1 MPDFSFR
8 LLPDFIDKYKEAEPP
23 FGFRDAGGNSLG
35 EITFIRTYSRVKDDG
50 TKEKWWEVCERV
62 INGMYT
68 IQKDWAKNNKLP
80 WNDNKAQTSAKEAF
94 DRMFNLKWT
103 PPGRGLW
110 VTGTKLIHERNI
122 VAGLYNCSFI
132 STGDMEHRDPGAV
145 FAWVM
150 DALMLGVGVG
160 FDTRGEAKGIRIGVR
175 EDSDEVYQIPDT
187 REGWAESIRLLLNS
201 YLRTNKKIEFDY
213 SLIRPYGEPIKGF
226 GGTASGPEPL
236 IKVHRQI
243 EHILDNRP
251 GEVFD
256 ARAIVDMVNLIGT
269 CVVAGNVRR
278 SATIAL
284 GKQGDNYFIEL
295 KNYEK
300 YPERAEWGW
309 MCLPDDTWVH
319 TLDGPKQIKSL
330 INTEFVAMVNGQ
342 PYSTESVGFFS
353 TGTRDVYRVSTKQG
367 YSVDATDNHP
377 ILTED
382 GFVSVADLNV
392 GDKIVIADQTFM
404 TWGADDNSF
413 AKGYVIG
420 SIWGD
425 GWITGNRAYICLYGD
440 EATTNRLN
448 ELEQYAKLVGAQG
461 AFQSPTSQNEHRLAS
476 KVLFSV
482 AASYGFSNKGK
493 RISAEIESESSEFY
507 RGFLRAAFDADGT
520 VAKYRSGAHGGQ
532 VILSQSNY
540 QDLQAIQRM
549 LLRLGIYSTIREA
562 SSKFGYGNKKQ
573 PYTLAVSARSLD
585 LYVEHIG
592 FSHEGK
598 ARRLKEILS
607 ARKIVRDIEKTYY
620 ATIDSI
626 EWVSEREVYDVTINE
641 KHMFDA
647 NGILVHNSNNTVVID
662 EPGYDYADAAQRIAD
677 NGEPGFL
684 FLNTMQQYGR
694 LKDAPDNKDWRVLG
708 TNPCAEISLESRE
721 LCNLVEIHLNR
732 HDSIEDY
739 LRTIKFAYLYA
750 KSITLLPTHWPETNA
765 VIQRNR
771 RIGTSMTG
779 IAGFVDKHGLPEFRT
794 WADNGYDEIQKY
806 DKKYSEWL
814 GIRESI
820 RTTTVKPS
828 GSVSLLSGA
837 TPGVHWP
844 SGGKYYLR
852 AIRFAN
858 SDPMLT
864 LFKMAWYRVEPD
876 QYSDNTSV
884 VYFPVKTDMDRSE
897 KDVSIYEK
905 IHLAAEAQNYWSDNS
920 VSVTVT
926 FDPETERDDI
936 ARVLKMYEGNLK
948 TVSFLPMS
956 NEVYPQMPYTEI
968 TEKEYHDYLGTL
980 LKIDFDAVYDGVDNL
995 EAEGERYCDGTA
1007 CKI

>member
-8 LLPDFIDKYKEAEPP
+8 LLPDFIEKYKDVEPP

-175 EDSDEVYQIPDT
+175 DDSDEIYQIPDT

-243 EHILDNRP
+243 EHILNNRP

-256 ARAIVDMVNLIGT
+256 SRAIVDMVNLIGT

-309 MCLPDDTWVH
+309 MCLPADTWIQ
-319 TLDGPKQIKSL
+319 TSDGPRLVAQLIDTPFAATVDGSDFKSD
-330 INTEFVAMVNGQ
+330 N
-342 PYSTESVGFFS
+342 GFFP
-353 TGTRDVYRVSTKQG
+353 TAYRDVFKVTTRQG
-367 YSVDATDNHP
+367 YSIEATDNHP
-377 ILTED
+377 IMTNH
-382 GFVSVADLNV
+382 GFKRVDELQVN
-392 GDKIVIADQTFM
+392 DKILITPHKNVSWNGDGTES
-404 TWGADDNSF
+404 N
-413 AKGYVIG
+413 GYVIG
-420 SIWGD
+420 SLFGD
-425 GWITGNRAYICLYGD
+425 GWITKESAYLCTHTSIGDIGEFNATIESHAQRSGISSKFQKPTTRGETRLKSRAFKFLAESFKMKHG
-440 EATTNRLN
+440 
-448 ELEQYAKLVGAQG
+448 AKNI
-461 AFQSPTSQNEHRLAS
+461 TD
-476 KVLFSV
+476 
-482 AASYGFSNKGK
+482 
-493 RISAEIESESSEFY
+493 EIECASSDFY
-507 RGFLRAAFDADGT
+507 RGFMRGLFDSDGT
-520 VAKYRSGAHGGQ
+520 VSTYRSGASGGQ
-532 VILSQSNY
+532 VILSQSGNDIY
-540 QDLQAIQRM
+540 KIQRM
-549 LLRLGIYSTIREA
+549 LARLGIYSSVRKA
-562 SSKFGYGNKKQ
+562 SDTGFTKTKPG
-573 PYTLAVSARSLD
+573 YTLAISARSLD
-585 LYVEHIG
+585 TFAELIG
-592 FSHEGK
+592 FSHPDK
-598 ARRLKEILS
+598 KNALDNVLALRNV
-607 ARKIVRDIEKTYY
+607 VRDIDKPYY
-620 ATIDSI
+620 ADV
-626 EWVSEREVYDVTINE
+626 VSVTHSRKTTTYDVTINDL
-641 KHMFDA
+641 HAFDA
-647 NGILVHNSNNTVVID
+647 NGITVHNSNNTVVID
-662 EPGYDYADAAQRIAD
+662 EPGYDYADAARRIAD

-771 RIGTSMTG
+771 RIGASMTG

-794 WADNGYDEIQKY
+794 WADNGYDEIQRY
-806 DKKYSEWL
+806 DKRYSEWL

-864 LFKMAWYRVEPD
+864 LFKMAWYKVEPD

-926 FDPETERDDI
+926 FDPETEKDDI

-968 TEKEYHDYLGTL
+968 TEKEYHDYVGTL

-995 EAEGERYCDGTA
+995 EAVGSRFCDGDVCT
-1007 CKI
+1007 I

>member
-8 LLPDFIDKYKEAEPP
+8 LLPDFIEKYKGVEAP

-35 EITFIRTYSRVKDDG
+35 EITFIRTYSRVKEDG

-62 INGMYT
+62 INGMYS
-68 IQKDWAKNNKLP
+68 IQKDWAEKNKLP
-80 WNDNKAQTSAKEAF
+80 WNANKAQTSAKEAY

-110 VTGTKLIHERNI
+110 VTGTPLIHERGI
-122 VAGLYNCSFI
+122 VAGLYNCFTGDTKAITKSGVVRLDEIVGDEHEVWADGTWHRGVVSEFGESQVSRIQFKPFFDRSNHVITIDATSNHRWILEDGTETTNLSVGDKVVASGTDVNVDSDEYHAGVVHGIVFGDGTRHAFVRSDGAKRFHVRLCGDRADEMKQYFGRITHPQSANGDAQAYVLSQKELKEFPAGESPEYVSGFIHGWLLADGNGLDADGGKLDTQHVDAYSWLSDYAAYGGYVVVGHNHHQKPTNYGERKSPLHRITLRKSKVFKVVSITELDVQPTYCFTVPSVGKFTLASGLVTGNCSFI
-132 STGDMEHRDPGAV
+132 STGDMDHRDPGAV

-160 FDTRGEAKGIRIGVR
+160 FDTRGEAKDIRIGQR
-175 EDSDEVYQIPDT
+175 EGSDTIYEIPDS
-187 REGWAESIRLLLNS
+187 REGWAESVRLLLNS
-201 YLRTNKKIEFDY
+201 FLRTNKEIDFDY

-226 GGTASGPEPL
+226 GGTASGPGPL
-236 IKVHRQI
+236 KKLHKQI
-243 EHILDNRP
+243 THILENRA

-309 MCLPDDTWVH
+309 M
-319 TLDGPKQIKSL
+319 
-330 INTEFVAMVNGQ
+330 
-342 PYSTESVGFFS
+342 
-353 TGTRDVYRVSTKQG
+353 
-367 YSVDATDNHP
+367 
-377 ILTED
+377 
-382 GFVSVADLNV
+382 
-392 GDKIVIADQTFM
+392 
-404 TWGADDNSF
+404 
-413 AKGYVIG
+413 
-420 SIWGD
+420 
-425 GWITGNRAYICLYGD
+425 
-440 EATTNRLN
+440 
-448 ELEQYAKLVGAQG
+448 
-461 AFQSPTSQNEHRLAS
+461 
-476 KVLFSV
+476 
-482 AASYGFSNKGK
+482 
-493 RISAEIESESSEFY
+493 
-507 RGFLRAAFDADGT
+507 
-520 VAKYRSGAHGGQ
+520 
-532 VILSQSNY
+532 
-540 QDLQAIQRM
+540 
-549 LLRLGIYSTIREA
+549 
-562 SSKFGYGNKKQ
+562 
-573 PYTLAVSARSLD
+573 
-585 LYVEHIG
+585 
-592 FSHEGK
+592 
-598 ARRLKEILS
+598 
-607 ARKIVRDIEKTYY
+607 
-620 ATIDSI
+620 
-626 EWVSEREVYDVTINE
+626 
-641 KHMFDA
+641 
-647 NGILVHNSNNTVVID
+647 SNNTVVID
-662 EPGYDYADAAQRIAD
+662 EPGYDYADAAHRIAD

-694 LKDAPDNKDWRVLG
+694 LKDAPDHKDWRVLG

-732 HDSIEDY
+732 HESMDDY

-771 RIGTSMTG
+771 RIGASMTG
-779 IAGFVDKHGLPEFRT
+779 IAGFVDKHGLPEFRE
-794 WADNGYDEIQKY
+794 WADNGYNEIQMY

-844 SGGKYYLR
+844 SGGKHYLR
-852 AIRFAN
+852 AIRFSN

-864 LFKMAWYRVEPD
+864 LFKMAWYKVEPD
-876 QYSDNTSV
+876 VTSDNTSV
-884 VYFPVKTDMDRSE
+884 VYFPVKTDMERSE

-905 IHLAAEAQNYWSDNS
+905 IHLAAEAQSYWSDNS

-956 NEVYPQMPYTEI
+956 NKTYPQMPYTEI
-968 TEKEYHDYLGTL
+968 TEAEYHEYVGML
-980 LKIDFDAVYDGVDNL
+980 LKIDFDAVYQGVDNL
-995 EAEGERYCDGTA
+995 EAVGSKYCDGDT
-1007 CKI
+1007 CTI

>member
-8 LLPDFIDKYKEAEPP
+8 LLPDFIEKYKEIEPP

-160 FDTRGEAKGIRIGVR
+160 FDTRGEAKNIRIGHR
-175 EDSDEVYQIPDT
+175 DQTSEDEYQIPDT

-201 YLRTNKKIEFDY
+201 YLRTNRKIRFDY

-243 EHILDNRP
+243 AHILDNRA

-256 ARAIVDMVNLIGT
+256 SRAIVDMVNLIGT

-309 MCLPDDTWVH
+309 M
-319 TLDGPKQIKSL
+319 
-330 INTEFVAMVNGQ
+330 
-342 PYSTESVGFFS
+342 
-353 TGTRDVYRVSTKQG
+353 
-367 YSVDATDNHP
+367 
-377 ILTED
+377 
-382 GFVSVADLNV
+382 
-392 GDKIVIADQTFM
+392 
-404 TWGADDNSF
+404 
-413 AKGYVIG
+413 
-420 SIWGD
+420 
-425 GWITGNRAYICLYGD
+425 
-440 EATTNRLN
+440 
-448 ELEQYAKLVGAQG
+448 
-461 AFQSPTSQNEHRLAS
+461 
-476 KVLFSV
+476 
-482 AASYGFSNKGK
+482 
-493 RISAEIESESSEFY
+493 
-507 RGFLRAAFDADGT
+507 
-520 VAKYRSGAHGGQ
+520 
-532 VILSQSNY
+532 
-540 QDLQAIQRM
+540 
-549 LLRLGIYSTIREA
+549 
-562 SSKFGYGNKKQ
+562 
-573 PYTLAVSARSLD
+573 
-585 LYVEHIG
+585 
-592 FSHEGK
+592 
-598 ARRLKEILS
+598 
-607 ARKIVRDIEKTYY
+607 
-620 ATIDSI
+620 
-626 EWVSEREVYDVTINE
+626 
-641 KHMFDA
+641 
-647 NGILVHNSNNTVVID
+647 SNNTVVID
-662 EPGYDYADAAQRIAD
+662 EPGYDYADAAKRIAD

-694 LKDAPDNKDWRVLG
+694 LKDSPDHKDWRVLG
-708 TNPCAEISLESRE
+708 TNPCAEVSLESRE

-844 SGGKYYLR
+844 SGGKHYLR

-864 LFKMAWYRVEPD
+864 LFKMAWYKVEPD

-926 FDPETERDDI
+926 FDPETEKDDI
-936 ARVLKMYEGNLK
+936 ARVLKMYDGNLK

-956 NEVYPQMPYTEI
+956 NETYPQMPYTEI
-968 TEKEYHDYLGTL
+968 TEREYHDYIGTL

-995 EAEGERYCDGTA
+995 EAVGSKFCDGDVCT
-1007 CKI
+1007 I

>member
-8 LLPDFIDKYKEAEPP
+8 LLPDFIEKYKEIEPP

-160 FDTRGEAKGIRIGVR
+160 FDTRGEAKNIRIGHR
-175 EDSDEVYQIPDT
+175 DQTSEDEYQIPDT

-201 YLRTNKKIEFDY
+201 YLRTNRKIRFDY

-243 EHILDNRP
+243 AHILDNRA

-256 ARAIVDMVNLIGT
+256 SRAIVDMVNLIGT

-309 MCLPDDTWVH
+309 M
-319 TLDGPKQIKSL
+319 
-330 INTEFVAMVNGQ
+330 
-342 PYSTESVGFFS
+342 
-353 TGTRDVYRVSTKQG
+353 
-367 YSVDATDNHP
+367 
-377 ILTED
+377 
-382 GFVSVADLNV
+382 
-392 GDKIVIADQTFM
+392 
-404 TWGADDNSF
+404 
-413 AKGYVIG
+413 
-420 SIWGD
+420 
-425 GWITGNRAYICLYGD
+425 
-440 EATTNRLN
+440 
-448 ELEQYAKLVGAQG
+448 
-461 AFQSPTSQNEHRLAS
+461 
-476 KVLFSV
+476 
-482 AASYGFSNKGK
+482 
-493 RISAEIESESSEFY
+493 
-507 RGFLRAAFDADGT
+507 
-520 VAKYRSGAHGGQ
+520 
-532 VILSQSNY
+532 
-540 QDLQAIQRM
+540 
-549 LLRLGIYSTIREA
+549 
-562 SSKFGYGNKKQ
+562 
-573 PYTLAVSARSLD
+573 
-585 LYVEHIG
+585 
-592 FSHEGK
+592 
-598 ARRLKEILS
+598 
-607 ARKIVRDIEKTYY
+607 
-620 ATIDSI
+620 
-626 EWVSEREVYDVTINE
+626 
-641 KHMFDA
+641 
-647 NGILVHNSNNTVVID
+647 SNNTVVID
-662 EPGYDYADAAQRIAD
+662 EPGYDYADAAKRIAD

-694 LKDAPDNKDWRVLG
+694 LKDSPDHKDWRVLG
-708 TNPCAEISLESRE
+708 TNPCAEVSLESRE

-844 SGGKYYLR
+844 SGGKHYLR

-864 LFKMAWYRVEPD
+864 LFKMAWYKVEPD

-926 FDPETERDDI
+926 FDPETEKDDI

-956 NEVYPQMPYTEI
+956 NETYPQMPYTEI
-968 TEKEYHDYLGTL
+968 TEKEYHDYIGTL

-995 EAEGERYCDGTA
+995 EAVGSKFCDGDVCT
-1007 CKI
+1007 I

>member
-8 LLPDFIDKYKEAEPP
+8 LKDEFLEPYKIKESP
-23 FGFRDAGGNSLG
+23 FGFKDAGGNSLG
-35 EITFIRTYSRVKDDG
+35 EITFIRTYSRVKPDG

-62 INGMYT
+62 VNGMYS
-68 IQKDWAKNNKLP
+68 IQKDWARKNRLP
-80 WNDNKAQTSAKEAF
+80 FNDNKAQTSAKEAY
-94 DRMFNLKWT
+94 DRMFHLKWT

-110 VTGTKLIHERNI
+110 TTGTDLIHERNI
-122 VAGLYNCSFI
+122 VAGLYNCFTGYTKAITRDGVVRLDEIVGEEHEVWADGAWHRGVVSEFGENTVNRIQFKPFSDRSNHVVTVDATIDHRWVLEDGTETTSLAVGDKVMACGTDVDIHSDKYHAGVVHGIVFGDGTRHSFVRSDGAKRFHVRLCGDRADEMKQYFSHLTYPQSANGDAQAYVLSQKELKEFPSGESAEYVAGFI
-132 STGDMEHRDPGAV
+132 NGWLLADGSGLSENGGKLDTQHVDAYSWLSDHAAYGGYVVVGHNYHQKPTNYGERKNPLHRITLRKSKTFKVVSIIELDTQPTYCFTVPSVGKFTLSNGLITGNCSFVSTGDIDRHDPGAV

-175 EDSDEVYQIPDT
+175 EEDDEIYQIPDT

-201 YLRTNKKIEFDY
+201 YLRTNRKIRFDY

-243 EHILDNRP
+243 AHILDNRA

-256 ARAIVDMVNLIGT
+256 SRAIVDMVNLIGT

-309 MCLPDDTWVH
+309 M
-319 TLDGPKQIKSL
+319 
-330 INTEFVAMVNGQ
+330 
-342 PYSTESVGFFS
+342 
-353 TGTRDVYRVSTKQG
+353 
-367 YSVDATDNHP
+367 
-377 ILTED
+377 
-382 GFVSVADLNV
+382 
-392 GDKIVIADQTFM
+392 
-404 TWGADDNSF
+404 
-413 AKGYVIG
+413 
-420 SIWGD
+420 
-425 GWITGNRAYICLYGD
+425 
-440 EATTNRLN
+440 
-448 ELEQYAKLVGAQG
+448 
-461 AFQSPTSQNEHRLAS
+461 
-476 KVLFSV
+476 
-482 AASYGFSNKGK
+482 
-493 RISAEIESESSEFY
+493 
-507 RGFLRAAFDADGT
+507 
-520 VAKYRSGAHGGQ
+520 
-532 VILSQSNY
+532 
-540 QDLQAIQRM
+540 
-549 LLRLGIYSTIREA
+549 
-562 SSKFGYGNKKQ
+562 
-573 PYTLAVSARSLD
+573 
-585 LYVEHIG
+585 
-592 FSHEGK
+592 
-598 ARRLKEILS
+598 
-607 ARKIVRDIEKTYY
+607 
-620 ATIDSI
+620 
-626 EWVSEREVYDVTINE
+626 
-641 KHMFDA
+641 
-647 NGILVHNSNNTVVID
+647 SNNTVVID
-662 EPGYDYADAAQRIAD
+662 EPGYDYADAAKRIAD

-694 LKDAPDNKDWRVLG
+694 LKDSPDHKDWRVLG
-708 TNPCAEISLESRE
+708 TNPCAEVSLESRE

-844 SGGKYYLR
+844 SGGKHYLR

-864 LFKMAWYRVEPD
+864 LFKMAWYKVEPD

-926 FDPETERDDI
+926 FDPETEKDDI

-956 NEVYPQMPYTEI
+956 NETYPQMPYTEI
-968 TEKEYHDYLGTL
+968 TEREYHDYIGTL

-995 EAEGERYCDGTA
+995 EAVGERYCDGTA
-1007 CKI
+1007 CQI